1 MYLEKIG
8 KIRVFGTQK
17 GKIGCLIKHILP
29 EGVLIVTKFQIEV
42 FDFFFLKLSCGCLV
56 MNYFY
61 ISCVFFFINEVVYF
75 FFKKINLWMFTK

>member
-1 MYLEKIG
+1 
-8 KIRVFGTQK
+8 
-17 GKIGCLIKHILP
+17 
-29 EGVLIVTKFQIEV
+29 
-42 FDFFFLKLSCGCLV
+42 

>member
-42 FDFFFLKLSCGCLV
+42 FDFFLIVDMFYLLLY
-56 MNYFY
+56 YF
-61 ISCVFFFINEVVYF
+61 V
-75 FFKKINLWMFTK
+75 